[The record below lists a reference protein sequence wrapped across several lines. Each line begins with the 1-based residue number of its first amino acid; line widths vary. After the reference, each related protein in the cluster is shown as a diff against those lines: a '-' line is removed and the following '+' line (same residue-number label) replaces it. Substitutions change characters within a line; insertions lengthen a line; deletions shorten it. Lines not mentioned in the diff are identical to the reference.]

1 MTTFADYN
9 PIVMKHIVLSLAIA
23 LLGIASQGQT
33 FNRAIG
39 QYPGNPDEYYGPTL
53 IPDNSYRNLALF
65 RPVQQSSSWDY
76 NLTAQLLTD
85 GIIDKKQPAWLNV
98 STPEGALP
106 PHKREA
112 AIDGNEW
119 TCNILMGD
127 ETWLQYDW
135 NGMNINI
142 DEIEMVCSM
151 AYHEDAQ
158 EGFRLQLLTSE
169 NGNYWTLADRWQ
181 GDSLPGEP
189 SWQRVH
195 SDPNKSSDDDLLP
208 TRNIKHTFHL
218 NGKPVSHIRL
228 EMFMPGAA
236 HWTITEL
243 KMRKNSKPATDILPA
258 TNFTSAWR
266 SLESENEWVSIDLG
280 TAATIDKLLLQWI
293 ESAPP
298 CTIQLSLDGNNWE
311 TIATQVDGYS
321 LQFDSETANLNH
333 IEETKLYGS
342 ATGLISR
349 SWSGG
354 YTEVINFSPMT
365 ARYVRIN
372 MFGKK
377 EPYAMSEIQVYGN
390 GGLTLQPHADGGWQD
405 DKWLLNGGDWSL
417 QRASHSTSPALK
429 ATVPATVLSSYVNAG
444 ALPDM
449 NHDDNLMLASESFFD
464 GDFIYRRS
472 FDLPQE
478 MQGKRVFLNLDGINW
493 KAEVTLNGNLLGR
506 IEGAFKRGKFD
517 ITQYLKNKKNKLE
530 IKIIA
535 NANPGGVKVKTEK
548 NTDFN
553 GGILGADNPT
563 FHATIGWDW
572 ISTIRGR
579 DIGIWDDV
587 YLTATGDVT
596 LSDPVVTTRIGDN
609 DTLATMTPAV
619 VLTNHSKQPVTGT
632 LRGQIG
638 DIRFEKEVTLPAGKT
653 IEKAFYPIDF
663 PQLKE
668 QRMRLWWPNGYGEP
682 YLYDAQFSF
691 VVDGVQSDV
700 INYKAGIR
708 EVKTTEKDTRLRIYI
723 NNRRLV
729 PKGGNWAFSE
739 NNLNYRGREYD
750 AAVRHHREMNYNMIR
765 NWVGMTGDKEFYEA
779 CDRYGLM
786 VWQDFWL
793 ANPADGPDPND
804 EAMFMDN
811 AVDFVKKIRNHPC
824 IGIYCGR
831 NEGYPPKT
839 LDDGLREA
847 VATLHPGLDYISS
860 SADDGV
866 SGHGPYNA
874 LSPKEYFEKQTGKL
888 HTERGMPNVMTF
900 EGLSRTLKAEHLWP
914 QNLYWGRHDY
924 TMEGAQRGASF
935 NQLIADN
942 FGGPASVEE
951 FCEWAQWINYEGY
964 RAMYEGGNKNAM
976 GLLIWMSHPCWPSMV
991 WQTYDYYLE
1000 PTAAYFGVKH
1010 ACEPLHVQWNP
1021 ITRQVEVINH
1031 SAGHQ
1036 TGIVTATVYDIN
1048 GNLIWS
1054 REMPYDLQEDHYLDA
1069 MTVEEPLHFEG
1080 VYFLRLTL
1088 TDISGK
1094 QMSLND
1100 YVQSTIGTDRRQLH
1114 DMRRTQVSAQI
1125 NRNRITVTNIGD
1137 VPAVM
1142 LRLNLKGSDGEQ
1154 ILPVFYSDNYFH
1166 LMPGE
1171 SRTIDIKWKTG
1182 DSRGTK
1188 PVIEITGMNF

>member
-1 MTTFADYN
+1 
-9 PIVMKHIVLSLAIA
+9 MKHSLLLIGMV
-23 LLGIASQGQT
+23 LLGIVGRAQT
-33 FNRAIG
+33 LNRPIG
-39 QYPGNPDEYYGPTL
+39 QYPGDLDEYYGPTL
-53 IPDNSYRNLALF
+53 VTANDYRNVALF

-76 NLTAQLLTD
+76 NLTAHLLTD
-85 GIIDKKQPAWLNV
+85 GITDKRQPAWLNV
-98 STPEGALP
+98 TTNQGEVP

-127 ETWLQYDW
+127 NVWLQYDW
-135 NGMNINI
+135 SGMSIDI
-142 DEIEMVCSM
+142 DELEVVCSM
-151 AYHEDAQ
+151 AYR
-158 EGFRLQLLTSE
+158 EGEVNGFKLQLLTSQD
-169 NGNYWTLADRWQ
+169 GNYWTIADRWI

-189 SWQRVH
+189 SRRRVN
-195 SDPNKSSDDDLLP
+195 SDPNKNSDDDLLP
-208 TRNIKHTFHL
+208 TRNINHTFHL
-218 NGKPVSHIRL
+218 SSKPVSHIRL
-228 EMFMPGAA
+228 ELFTPGAV

-243 KMRKNSKPATDILPA
+243 KMHKDGKPATSILPA
-258 TNFTSAWR
+258 TNFISAWR
-266 SLESENEWVSIDLG
+266 SLGSENEWVSVDLG

-293 ESAPP
+293 GSAPP
-298 CTIQLSLDGNNWE
+298 CTIQLSNDGNNWE
-311 TIATQVDGYS
+311 TIATQVEGYTLNLDPEMES
-321 LQFDSETANLNH
+321 LNH
-333 IEETKLYGS
+333 VEEIKLYGS
-342 ATGLISR
+342 ATGRISR

-354 YTEVINFSPMT
+354 YTEVINFPPTT
-365 ARYVRIN
+365 AHYVRIN
-372 MFGKK
+372 MIGKK
-377 EPYAMSEIQVYGN
+377 APYAMSELEVYGTR
-390 GGLTLQPHADGGWQD
+390 GLTLLPHTEGGWQD
-405 DKWLLNGGDWSL
+405 GKWLLNGGDWNL
-417 QRASHSTSPALK
+417 RRASHPSSPALK
-429 ATVPATVLSSYVNAG
+429 ATVPATVLSSFVNAG

-449 NHDDNLMLASESFFD
+449 NHDDNLMQASESYFN
-464 GDFIYRRS
+464 GDFIYTRQ
-472 FDLPQE
+472 FDLPNE
-478 MQGKRVFLNLDGINW
+478 MKGKRVFLNLDGINW
-493 KAEVTLNGNLLGR
+493 KAEVKLNGTAIGR

-517 ITQYLKNKKNKLE
+517 ITPYLKGKNNKLE
-530 IKIIA
+530 IKIFA
-535 NANPGGVKVKTEK
+535 NSHPGGVKVKTEK
-548 NTDFN
+548 NTDYN

-587 YLTATGDVT
+587 YLTASGDVT
-596 LSDPVVTTRIGDN
+596 VSDPVVTTRLGEN

-619 VLTNHSKQPVTGT
+619 VLTNHSDETVTGT
-632 LRGQIG
+632 LQGYIG
-638 DIRFEKEVTLPAGKT
+638 DIHFEREVTLPPGRT
-653 IEKAFYPIDF
+653 IEQAFYPTDY
-663 PQLKE
+663 PQLKK

-682 YLYDAQFSF
+682 YLYDAGFSF
-691 VVDGVQSDV
+691 IVNGALSDSV
-700 INYKAGIR
+700 KYKAGIR
-708 EVKTTEKDTRLRIYI
+708 EVKTTEKDTWLRIFI
-723 NNRRLV
+723 NNRRLI

-739 NNLNYRGREYD
+739 NNLNYRGREFD

-793 ANPADGPDPND
+793 ANPADGPDPD
-804 EAMFMDN
+804 DKEMFMDN
-811 AVDFVKKIRNHPC
+811 ARDMVLKIRNHPC

-839 LDDGLREA
+839 LDEGLRNT
-847 VATLHPGLDYISS
+847 VAALHPGLDYISS

-866 SGHGPYNA
+866 SGHGPYWA

-888 HTERGMPNVMTF
+888 HTERGMLNVMTY
-900 EGLSRTLKAEHLWP
+900 EGLSRTLAPEHLWP

-935 NQLIADN
+935 NQLITYD
-942 FGGPASVEE
+942 FGEPTSAEE

-1021 ITRQVEVINH
+1021 ITNQVEVINH

-1036 TGIVTATVYDIN
+1036 KGTVTAIIYGMN
-1048 GNLIWS
+1048 GDLLWERS
-1054 REMPYDLQEDHYLDA
+1054 MPYDLQEDKYFDA
-1069 MTVEEPLHFEG
+1069 MTIEVPRHFEG

-1088 TDISGK
+1088 TNNNGK

-1100 YVQSTIGTDRRQLH
+1100 YVQSTFGTDRAPLH
-1114 DMRRTQVSAQI
+1114 DLRRAQLETVVSKH
-1125 NRNRITVTNIGD
+1125 TVTLTNTGD

-1154 ILPVFYSDNYFH
+1154 ILPVIYSDNYFH

-1171 SRTIDIKWKTG
+1171 SRTINVEWKAE
-1182 DSRGTK
+1182 DARGLK
-1188 PVIEITGMNF
+1188 PVLEITGMNY